1 MHSMAQDTRV
11 PVPRWVQ
18 LVALPLAVL
27 FIWTILRAAGPVL
40 LLFVIGA
47 LVALLLNPFVMVLRR
62 IGLPRG
68 IAVLLVMLSV
78 IGVLVLAGLLVERLG
93 IESGPLRWAASLDL
107 GYVGFGV
114 VGLFVL
120 VLGLVARRHDVYL
133 ADPVPEVTVTTSPR
147 SLARAVGH
155 EVRSHSDVVS
165 ASVVASTKKIT
176 VKASTLD
183 PAEAVREGV
192 RARVDEMLVRLPLAR
207 RPRVSVSVT
216 TTKGVK

>member
-1 MHSMAQDTRV
+1 VRLLLRV
-11 PVPRWVQ
+11 LAP
-18 LVALPLAVL
+18 LLGLLLAVL
-27 FIWTILRAAGPVL
+27 GLAIVVETVTLWVAPASSPLVVPWPAWLAAIEGLTWQSGAVRATAV
-40 LLFVIGA
+40 V
-47 LVALLLNPFVMVLRR
+47 V
-62 IGLPRG
+62 GL
-68 IAVLLVMLSV
+68 
-78 IGVLVLAGLLVERLG
+78 
-93 IESGPLRWAASLDL
+93 
-107 GYVGFGV
+107 

-120 VLGLVARRHDVYL
+120 LLGLVARRHDVYL
-133 ADPVPEVTVTTSPR
+133 ADPVPEVTVTTSPH

-183 PAEAVREGV
+183 PAEAVRDDV
-192 RARVDEMLVRLPLAR
+192 RAHVDEMLVRLPLAR

>member
-1 MHSMAQDTRV
+1 MR
-11 PVPRWVQ
+11 
-18 LVALPLAVL
+18 
-27 FIWTILRAAGPVL
+27 L
-40 LLFVIGA
+40 LLRVLA
-47 LVALLLNPFVMVLRR
+47 PLL
-62 IGLPRG
+62 G
-68 IAVLLVMLSV
+68 
-78 IGVLVLAGLLVERLG
+78 LVLAVVGLAIVVETVTLWVAPASSPLVVPWPAWQAAAEGLTWQ
-93 IESGPLRWAASLDL
+93 SGAVRGTAI
-107 GYVGFGV
+107 VVGV

-183 PAEAVREGV
+183 PAEAVREDV
-192 RARVDEMLVRLPLAR
+192 RARVDEMLARLPLAR

-216 TTKGVK
+216 TTQGVK

>member
-1 MHSMAQDTRV
+1 VR
-11 PVPRWVQ
+11 
-18 LVALPLAVL
+18 
-27 FIWTILRAAGPVL
+27 L
-40 LLFVIGA
+40 LLRVLA
-47 LVALLLNPFVMVLRR
+47 PLL
-62 IGLPRG
+62 
-68 IAVLLVMLSV
+68 A
-78 IGVLVLAGLLVERLG
+78 LVLAVAGLAIVVETVTLWVAPTSSPLVVPWPSWQTAAEGLTWQ
-93 IESGPLRWAASLDL
+93 SGAVRGAAIA
-107 GYVGFGV
+107 VGV

-165 ASVVASTKKIT
+165 ASVVASAKKIT

-183 PAEAVREGV
+183 PAEAVRDDV
-192 RARVDEMLVRLPLAR
+192 RARVDGMLVRLPLAR

-216 TTKGVK
+216 TTQGVK